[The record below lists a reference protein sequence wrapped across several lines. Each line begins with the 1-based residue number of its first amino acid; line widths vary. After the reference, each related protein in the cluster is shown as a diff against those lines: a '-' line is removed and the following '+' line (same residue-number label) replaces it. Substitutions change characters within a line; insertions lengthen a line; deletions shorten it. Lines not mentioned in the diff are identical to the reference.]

1 MAYGEGVLVSAA
13 VSAVGAKLP
22 PLFQQLAPSLSLS
35 PCSCALVW
43 VRGLSAYARDLS
55 LGQAHSFVT
64 GRVGCEGAVP
74 VAAVNLMG

>member
-22 PLFQQLAPSLSLS
+22 PLFQRL
-35 PCSCALVW
+35 ALVW

-55 LGQAHSFVT
+55 LGQANSFVT
-64 GRVGCEGAVP
+64 GRVGCEGAVS